1 MKIII
6 YTVDNLKK
14 NNIEWGSFP
23 CISTQNIPH
32 TNSTRK
38 KTTSRQRIVWGISC
52 VIVRKEVMSLKEEGT
67 MLL

>member
-1 MKIII
+1 MNGVASLVLVLRI
-6 YTVDNLKK
+6 
-14 NNIEWGSFP
+14 FH
-23 CISTQNIPH
+23 TQIVPE
-32 TNSTRK
+32 K